1 MKLLKYNLGILLCLT
16 AIFFIACD
24 SDDETIQQNRNR
36 LLSSRKSETNQSL
49 LIRAQNSVFLLR

>member
-24 SDDETIQQNRNR
+24 SDDETIQQNPKPTIKFTK
-36 LLSSRKSETNQSL
+36 LSL

>member
-24 SDDETIQQNRNR
+24 SDDETI
-36 LLSSRKSETNQSL
+36 
-49 LIRAQNSVFLLR
+49 RAQNSVFLLR

>member
-24 SDDETIQQNRNR
+24 TFLWENLR
-36 LLSSRKSETNQSL
+36 LWM
-49 LIRAQNSVFLLR
+49 F

>member
-24 SDDETIQQNRNR
+24 SDDETIQQ
-36 LLSSRKSETNQSL
+36 LS
-49 LIRAQNSVFLLR
+49 LIHI